1 MQRTAIIKQLA
12 ASKRLN
18 FLIKQGQNLIHTK
31 PRNIMDPNSMHN
43 YTNIGKVVPAKLL
56 KKLSIP
62 EISNLIQIKKIKKDG
77 LYLRSKTLS

>member
-43 YTNIGKVVPAKLL
+43 YTNIKSCSSKAF
-56 KKLSIP
+56 KKTQSIP

-77 LYLRSKTLS
+77 LNI